1 MYDKG
6 LITREELLLK
16 MNFADYVRRFERE
29 NLNVLEF
36 GADTD
41 FERKIETIREQL
53 LAYAGEEKP
62 KTTTSNESEV

>member
-1 MYDKG
+1 
-6 LITREELLLK
+6 
-16 MNFADYVRRFERE
+16 MNFSDYVRRFERE

-53 LAYAGEEKP
+53 LTYAGEEKP